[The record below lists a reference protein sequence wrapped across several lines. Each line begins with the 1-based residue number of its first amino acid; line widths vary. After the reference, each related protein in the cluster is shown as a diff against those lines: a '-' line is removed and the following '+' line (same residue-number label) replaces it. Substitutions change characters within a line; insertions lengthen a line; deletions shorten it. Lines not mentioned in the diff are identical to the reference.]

1 MSLSRKISCKK
12 AMTILL
18 IVMVALVTL
27 MPKGTAAAESGITK
41 DEAYTKIGEYL
52 SGVAEEKGLVA
63 NNEWSVIGLARAGLL
78 TDAQTEEYYKSV
90 ETYIDG
96 IINEKGQL
104 KKSTDSSRIIL
115 ALTAIGKDVT
125 DVGGHNLLTG
135 LSDLDYV
142 KKSGI
147 NGSVYTLLALDSHG
161 YEVPAVAEGGNQA
174 TRENIIDAIL
184 EKQLADGGFALFGTK
199 GDPDVTGMTIQA
211 LAPYYNTD
219 PEVKT
224 AVDNAMDCLSAIQ
237 TDDGGYAE
245 SFSKKVNAPSCAQVI
260 VALTAM
266 GIDPAADAR
275 FLKNGNSVVDA
286 LLGFYVDGG
295 FGYTSNAKIDPT
307 ASTQQGYYAL
317 VAYDRLLSGKT
328 ALYDMSDVKIG
339 DEEKPTE
346 PVDPVN
352 PVDPTNPTDP
362 TEPAGPGNVN
372 NQETGTVPAD
382 NPAPAGTT
390 VVKTGD
396 DSNITFWII
405 AALVALAAVILVF
418 IKKKKS

>member
-1 MSLSRKISCKK
+1 MSLSRKSSFKK
-12 AMTILL
+12 AMAILL
-18 IVMVALVTL
+18 IFMVALVTL
-27 MPKGTAAAESGITK
+27 MPHDTAAAESAITK
-41 DEAYTKIGEYL
+41 DEAYAKVGEYL
-52 SGVAEEKGLVA
+52 SGVAEEKGLKA
-63 NNEWSVIGLARAGLL
+63 NNEWFVIGLARADLL
-78 TDAQTEEYYKSV
+78 NDDQTEEYYKSV
-90 ETYIDG
+90 ETYVDG

-125 DVGGHNLLTG
+125 DVGGHNLLAG

-147 NGSVYTLLALDSHG
+147 NGSVYTLLALDSHR
-161 YEVPAVAEGGNQA
+161 YEIPAVAEGGTQA
-174 TRENIIDAIL
+174 TRENIIDTIL

-199 GDPDVTGMTIQA
+199 GDPDITAMTVQA

-224 AVDNAMDCLSAIQ
+224 AVDKAMDCLSAIQ
-237 TDDGGYAE
+237 TDNGGYAE
-245 SFSKKVNAPSCAQVI
+245 SFSKKVNAPSCAQVL

-266 GIDPAADAR
+266 GIDPTTDAR

-317 VAYDRLLSGKT
+317 VAYDRMLSGKT

-339 DEEKPTE
+339 GEEE
-346 PVDPVN
+346 PVDPVDPADPTN
-352 PVDPTNPTDP
+352 PVDPSKP
-362 TEPAGPGNVN
+362 TESGDVN
-372 NQETGTVPAD
+372 NQEPGTAPAD
-382 NPAPAGTT
+382 NPVPVATT
-390 VVKTGD
+390 VLKTGD
-396 DSNITFWII
+396 DSNITLWIV